1 MGIWLMVKYLFIT
14 SSEAVVPA
22 LRALAKAA
30 AGLWA
35 NCGPCACRPFCGLPS
50 VRPAFGT
57 EPGFWLAAM
66 RLSPL
71 NKHLLVKHNIGTS
84 AD

>member
-30 AGLWA
+30 AGLV
-35 NCGPCACRPFCGLPS
+35 GEL
-50 VRPAFGT
+50 
-57 EPGFWLAAM
+57 
-66 RLSPL
+66 
-71 NKHLLVKHNIGTS
+71 
-84 AD
+84 